1 MVAVLGGGRAIAR
14 AVGRRS
20 GFSLGRPRHCPVWR
34 SSRPRCERRPPGR
47 RPRRSGRGPLSAGV
61 SDCLD
66 AGWAWHGRGSLRSG
80 FCDARSPLWTGR
92 TLGNNNAHAV
102 WRFCEHRMLASFRL
116 PRCASWLARRMPCL
130 CRLPDCRCVAGLFVR
145 IAARISAAR
154 ASASL
159 AEFANARAQIPQ
171 SSRKHFSPAGRDHHA
186 EFGDLD
192 NDVGSFADGAASQG
206 AYPRCRRASAR
217 SSDRLR

>member
-130 CRLPDCRCVAGLFVR
+130 CRLPDCRPICSYCGANLGGPRLCQSRR
-145 IAARISAAR
+145 IRKCTRPDPAILKETFFSCW
-154 ASASL
+154 
-159 AEFANARAQIPQ
+159 PGP
-171 SSRKHFSPAGRDHHA
+171 SR
-186 EFGDLD
+186 
-192 NDVGSFADGAASQG
+192 
-206 AYPRCRRASAR
+206 
-217 SSDRLR
+217 